1 MGTLEMQINRPNVIG
16 VSPRSEARAWTGEKP
31 AVRSSMK
38 PSHATNNNLIDRARQ
53 IWQPRVGR
61 NLTHKDARQ
70 ISENITGFFSILAE
84 WSRGEVPTPANDTGK
99 PVASDN
105 EEVRDDR

>member
-1 MGTLEMQINRPNVIG
+1 MQINRPNVIG

-53 IWQPRVGR
+53 IWQPRIVR
-61 NLTHKDARQ
+61 DLTDEHARQ
-70 ISENITGFFSILAE
+70 ITENVTGFFSILAE
-84 WSRGEVPTPANDTGK
+84 WSRAEVPTPANDTGK
-99 PVASDN
+99 PHRLRRQGGAP
-105 EEVRDDR
+105 

>member
-1 MGTLEMQINRPNVIG
+1 
-16 VSPRSEARAWTGEKP
+16 
-31 AVRSSMK
+31 MK

-70 ISENITGFFSILAE
+70 ISENITGFFSIIAE
-84 WSRGEVPTPANDTGK
+84 WSRAEVPTPANDTGK

>member
-1 MGTLEMQINRPNVIG
+1 MQINRSNVIG